1 MFKLPFFKKTSH
13 KPPKFLSLEINAE
26 SIRCLAFYKEDGTV
40 KIIGSGSEYLD
51 EGLVRNGVIVDFD
64 EVAEA
69 AEQAIN
75 EATIDFEDNVRN
87 VIIGV
92 TSDLC
97 LESVTTAKIN
107 RGSAQKPISKNEME
121 TFQEKITES
130 AHMQIQSNY
139 AQYTGD
145 PDLDFQLITTSV
157 IYNKLNNEKV
167 DILEEQTGKTMEMA
181 MYTAFCPVYHVQTI
195 QKLAKKLKLNILAI
209 SPENFAMLKA
219 LKHSELEDSDLVLT
233 QVGADFT
240 NVGVVFGGS
249 IVTNQSLH
257 LGKKHFVDEIS
268 RIMGL
273 TYNEARK
280 VLESHALGQLSQ
292 SESVVVQNCL
302 SDVVDVWQEGLEMLF
317 SEFTGVKTFAP
328 YIYLFGEGTQLPEIE
343 EALTKNPWMKSIPFK
358 SPPSIQELAL
368 SDFDKIVDAT
378 GKINTTEWLAAAVL
392 SYIYEELDL

>member
-1 MFKLPFFKKTSH
+1 MFKLPFFKKDTH
-13 KPPKFLSLEINAE
+13 KPPKYLSLELNAE
-26 SIRCLAFYKEDGTV
+26 SVRCLAFYKEDGTI
-40 KIIGSGSEYLD
+40 KIIGSGVEYLE
-51 EGLVRNGVIVDFD
+51 EGVIRNGVIVDFD
-64 EVAEA
+64 EASVA
-69 AEQAIN
+69 AEQAIR
-75 EATIDFEDNVRN
+75 EATMDSEDEVKN

-107 RGSAQKPISKNEME
+107 RSSAQKPISDNEIE
-121 TFQEKITES
+121 AFQEKIVQS
-130 AHMQIQSNY
+130 AHMQVQSNY
-139 AQYTGD
+139 ANYTGD
-145 PDLDFQLITTSV
+145 PEIDFQLITTSV
-157 IYNKLNNEKV
+157 IYSKIGEEKTEV
-167 DILEEQTGKTMEMA
+167 LEGKTGNSLEMA
-181 MYTAFCPVYHVQTI
+181 IYTAFCPVYHVQNL
-195 QKLAKKLKLNILAI
+195 QKLAKKLKLKILAI
-209 SPENFAMLKA
+209 SSENFALLKA
-219 LKHSELEDSDLVLT
+219 LKHSELEDSDLVLA
-233 QVGADFT
+233 QIGADFT

-302 SDVVDVWQEGLEMLF
+302 SEVVDVWQEGLEMLF
-317 SEFTGVKTFAP
+317 SQFSGVKTFAP

-358 SPPSIQELAL
+358 SPPSIQELSL
-368 SDFDKIVDAT
+368 TDFDKIVDAT
-378 GKINTTEWLAAAVL
+378 GKVNNNDWLAPAVL
-392 SYIYEELDL
+392 AYIYEEVAL